1 MSPRVSIIVSIGRD
15 ARGQHVIGRGNDL
28 LWRISDDLRRFKALT
43 TGHPIIM
50 GRKTFE
56 SIGRPLPGR
65 TNIVVTRDTDWK
77 KEGAMVVHS
86 LEAALTKAKEVD
98 QTDIFIIGGGEIYR
112 QALPYTDRLY
122 LTRVD
127 AEESGDVF
135 FPSFESEFTR
145 ETFREER
152 VTPEG
157 LKYTWVD
164 LERP

>member
-1 MSPRVSIIVSIGRD
+1 
-15 ARGQHVIGRGNDL
+15 
-28 LWRISDDLRRFKALT
+28 
-43 TGHPIIM
+43 M